1 MCYVNMLSIQD
12 QIKNQIGSAQSI
24 LILTKPK
31 APSDA
36 VSASWGFFHFLKNL
50 GKSPAV
56 LENVSQAEKLK
67 FLTPPEKMEKEIIGA
82 RDFVISFS
90 TKYNKIIS
98 SRVEKKEEA
107 FEIYI
112 TPEKETIDPRDF
124 SFIPAKFKYD
134 LVVVIGCQSLDDL
147 GKIKEK
153 NSDLFFEL
161 PVVNIDNSTANENF
175 SQFNLVDTTASSVSE
190 ALSEFLKGFGEKH
203 LNPAAAQCFL
213 TGIVSATSNFQ
224 SERTTPQT
232 FLAASRLIEKGANQQ
247 EIVRHLMKTQSFPFM
262 KLWGRVMARLNWDE
276 KLKLAWSLVS
286 LEDFVQSR
294 TTEEDLPLIL
304 EKIKDNFSSGNIFAI
319 IFSESLKKNI
329 ALLKTNDL
337 PTLRNLEKLFDG
349 EIKNGHLSVE
359 FLGKD
364 ILEAEKE
371 MLDKL
376 KTSKG

>member
-1 MCYVNMLSIQD
+1 MTLSIQD
-12 QIKNQIGSAQSI
+12 QIKNQIDASQSI

-31 APSDA
+31 ASSDS
-36 VSASWGFFHFLKNL
+36 VSASWGFFHLLKNL
-50 GKSPAV
+50 GKDPAI
-56 LENVSQAEKLK
+56 LENNPQAEKLK
-67 FLTPPEKMEKEIIGA
+67 FLALPEKMEKKITGA
-82 RDFVISFS
+82 RDFVLSFN
-90 TKYNKIIS
+90 TKYNKIIG
-98 SRVEKKEEA
+98 SRVEEKEEA

-112 TPEKETIDPRDF
+112 TPEKEAIDPRDF

-134 LVVVIGCQSLDDL
+134 LVVVIGCQNLDDL
-147 GKIKEK
+147 GEIKEK

-161 PVVNIDNSTANENF
+161 PVVNIDNSPANENF
-175 SQFNLVDTTASSVSE
+175 GQFNLVDTTATSISE
-190 ALSEFLKGFGEKH
+190 ALAEFLKGFGEKH
-203 LNPAAAQCFL
+203 MNPASAQCFL
-213 TGIVSATSNFQ
+213 AGIVSATSNFQ
-224 SERTTPQT
+224 SERTTPHT
-232 FLAASRLIEKGANQQ
+232 FLSASWLIEKGASQQ
-247 EIVRHLMKTQSFPFM
+247 EIIRHLMKTQSFPFM

-319 IFSESLKKNI
+319 IYSESLKKNI

-337 PTLRNLEKLFDG
+337 PTLRNLEKVFNG

-371 MLDKL
+371 MLEKIST
-376 KTSKG
+376 KV

>member
-1 MCYVNMLSIQD
+1 MPLSIQD
-12 QIKNQIGSAQSI
+12 QIKNQIDASQSI

-31 APSDA
+31 ASSDA
-36 VSASWGFFHFLKNL
+36 VSASWGFFHLLKNL
-50 GKSPAV
+50 GKNPV
-56 LENVSQAEKLK
+56 ILENNPQAEKLK
-67 FLTPPEKMEKEIIGA
+67 FLPLPEKMEKKITGA
-82 RDFVISFS
+82 RDFVLSFN

-98 SRVEKKEEA
+98 SRVEEKEEA

-112 TPEKETIDPRDF
+112 TPEKEAIDPRDF

-134 LVVVIGCQSLDDL
+134 LVVVIGCQNLDDL
-147 GKIKEK
+147 GEIKEK

-161 PVVNIDNSTANENF
+161 PVVNIDNSPANENF
-175 SQFNLVDTTASSVSE
+175 GQFNLVDTTASSVSE
-190 ALSEFLKGFGEKH
+190 ALCEFSKGFDEKH
-203 LNPAAAQCFL
+203 MNPASAQCFL
-213 TGIVSATSNFQ
+213 AGIVSATSNFQ

-232 FLAASRLIEKGANQQ
+232 FLAASWLIEKGASQQ

-262 KLWGRVMARLNWDE
+262 KLWGRVMARLNCDE

-286 LEDFVQSR
+286 LEDFVLSR
-294 TTEEDLPLIL
+294 TTETDLPLIL
-304 EKIKDNFSSGNIFAI
+304 EKIKDNFSSGNTFAI

-337 PTLRNLEKLFDG
+337 PSLRNLEKLFNG

-371 MLDKL
+371 MMEKL
-376 KTSKG
+376 KTLK

>member
-1 MCYVNMLSIQD
+1 MPLSIQD
-12 QIKNQIGSAQSI
+12 QIKNQINASQSI

-31 APSDA
+31 TSSDSVA
-36 VSASWGFFHFLKNL
+36 ASWGFFHLLKNL
-50 GKSPAV
+50 GKEPV
-56 LENVSQAEKLK
+56 ILENNPQAEKLK
-67 FLTPPEKMEKEIIGA
+67 FLVLPDKMEKKIIGA
-82 RDFVISFS
+82 RDFVLSFN

-98 SRVEKKEEA
+98 SRVEEKEDA

-112 TPEKETIDPRDF
+112 TPEKEAIDPRDF

-134 LVVVIGCQSLDDL
+134 LAVVVGCQNLDDL
-147 GKIKEK
+147 GEIKEK

-161 PVVNIDNSTANENF
+161 PVVNIDNSPANENF
-175 SQFNLVDTTASSVSE
+175 GQFNLVDITASSVSE
-190 ALSEFLKGFGEKH
+190 ALSEFVKIFGGKN

-213 TGIVSATSNFQ
+213 AGIVSATSNFQ

-232 FLAASRLIEKGANQQ
+232 FLTASHLIEKGASQQ
-247 EIVRHLMKTQSFPFM
+247 EIIRHLLKTQSFPFM

-294 TTEEDLPLIL
+294 TTEKDLPVIL

-319 IFSESLKKNI
+319 LFSESLKKNI
-329 ALLKTNDL
+329 ALLKTNDTA
-337 PTLRNLEKLFDG
+337 TLKNLEKIFNG

-371 MLDKL
+371 MLEKL
-376 KTSKG
+376 NKAKL